1 MSSPTT
7 GRFVSTRSPSE
18 RPGPAGGAR
27 AVNRDNRISALCEG
41 ALELFLAKGV
51 EAVTVDEVARAA
63 DMSKAAFY
71 RYFRSNGEL
80 VSAVFQ
86 PVEAAIGPVLHTAE
100 HQLDAA
106 TSPEDLVM
114 AYAGLTAGLLP
125 VVLFHARGIRLYLQE
140 RLGPRTASRA
150 PIHALA
156 DRIQAHILTMTHA
169 SRRHGLLRDVDVRV
183 TTILVSGAV
192 HELLSRA
199 LAAEDGDPVL
209 DSAILVDLMLGG
221 LRR

>member
-1 MSSPTT
+1 MSSPTP
-7 GRFVSTRSPSE
+7 GRFVSPRSPSE

-27 AVNRDNRISALCEG
+27 AVNRDNRIAALCEG
-41 ALELFLAKGV
+41 ALDLFLAKGV

-71 RYFRSNGEL
+71 RYFRTNTEL
-80 VSAVFQ
+80 VLTVFQ
-86 PVEAAIGPVLHTAE
+86 PVEAAINPVLHAAQQ
-100 HQLDAA
+100 QLEAA
-106 TSPEDLVM
+106 TSPDELVM
-114 AYAGLTAGLLP
+114 AYAGLTAGLVPL
-125 VVLFHARGIRLYLQE
+125 VLNHARGIRLYLQE
-140 RLGPRTASRA
+140 RLGPRTTSRA

-156 DRIQAHILTMTHA
+156 DRIQEHILAMTHA
-169 SRRHGLLRDVDVRV
+169 SRRHGLLRDVDLRM

-199 LAAEDGDPVL
+199 LATEDGDPVM